1 MHTGRSLV
9 LNQAGTL
16 WRTGVDFVYPPA
28 CAFCSGSLGGGEGRE
43 AGWQRLCDVCVPALA
58 PPVPNRC
65 ARCSA
70 PVGPYLET
78 TRGCVHC
85 RGDRFA
91 FTRAMS
97 LGVYE
102 GCLRHACLSA
112 KGPGGG
118 PLATG
123 LAELLWA
130 RAGDELSAAGIDLV
144 VPVPHHWTSRLWHA
158 HFPPVSISRTLAR
171 RLKARW
177 HGHILAK
184 VRRTPS
190 QVSLSATER
199 RSNLR
204 GAFRVVGGSR
214 LSGLKVLLVDDVLT
228 TGTTAHRAAGE
239 LLGAGAAGVL
249 VAVIARGIVQSARQP
264 VTGP

>member
-1 MHTGRSLV
+1 MSAGLSSY
-9 LNQAGTL
+9 LNQSRLL
-16 WRTGVDFVYPPA
+16 WRSAVDFVYPPA
-28 CAFCSGSLGGGEGRE
+28 CAQCRRSLDSGELDQQR
-43 AGWQRLCDVCVPALA
+43 WRRLCEGCAHSLA
-58 PPVPNRC
+58 APVPHRC
-65 ARCSA
+65 VRCSA
-70 PVGPYLET
+70 PVGPYLDT
-78 TRGCVHC
+78 TSGCVHC

-91 FTRAMS
+91 FERAVS
-97 LGVYE
+97 LGIYE
-102 GCLRHACLSA
+102 GSLRQACLAA

-130 RAGDELSAAGIDLV
+130 QAGRQLSAAGIDLV

-158 HFPPVSISRTLAR
+158 HFPPVSISRVLAR

-199 RSNLR
+199 RNNLR

-214 LSGLKVLLVDDVLT
+214 LGGLNVLLVDDVLT

-239 LLGAGAAGVL
+239 LTGAGAAKVL

-264 VTGP
+264 VNGP

>member
-1 MHTGRSLV
+1 M
-9 LNQAGTL
+9 A
-16 WRTGVDFVYPPA
+16 VDFVYPPA
-28 CAFCSGSLGGGEGRE
+28 CAHCSVSLNVEDHERPR
-43 AGWQRLCDVCVPALA
+43 WWRLCRSCALSLSA
-58 PPVPNRC
+58 PVPNRC

-70 PVGPYLET
+70 PVGPYLDT
-78 TRGCVHC
+78 TAGCTHC

-91 FTRAMS
+91 FARAVS

-102 GCLRHACLSA
+102 GALRGACLSA
-112 KGPGGG
+112 KGPRGG

-123 LAELLWA
+123 LAELLWSQV
-130 RAGDELSAAGIDLV
+130 GHELDACGIDLV
-144 VPVPHHWTSRLWHA
+144 VPIPHHWTSRLWHS
-158 HFPPVSISRTLAR
+158 HFPPVSISRALSR

-184 VRRTPS
+184 VRRTPC

-204 GAFRVVGGSR
+204 GAFRVVGGAR
-214 LSGLKVLLVDDVLT
+214 LQGLRVLLADDVLT
-228 TGTTAHRAAGE
+228 TGTTAHRAAVE
-239 LLGAGAAGVL
+239 LIDAGAAQVL

-264 VTGP
+264 VSGL